1 MSWNKVGTWY
11 FDKILFACD
20 CILIAKQKKKHVSTT
35 GHEEELTVVVEQGMP
50 DGEEIVSYSYS

>member
-20 CILIAKQKKKHVSTT
+20 CILITKQKTCPLTK

-50 DGEEIVSYSYS
+50 DGEEIVSYSHS